1 MAYQKLQVS
10 EGLDVI
16 PSSSV
21 NIPDPSTEALRGTT
35 DGTTANKLDLSTAT
49 FLSDGIDAGKA
60 IVYNTTDSTCAYVTN
75 VDSDTVLSLSADI
88 MTTGE
93 DFVIYNAAT
102 IGCILYIGSA
112 GDVDVQMA
120 QQNGQSTSPIELSF
134 KNVTNASFLPTQ
146 VVRVSNSTTASDIIA
161 LW

>member
-1 MAYQKLQVS
+1 
-10 EGLDVI
+10 
-16 PSSSV
+16 
-21 NIPDPSTEALRGTT
+21 
-35 DGTTANKLDLSTAT
+35 
-49 FLSDGIDAGKA
+49 
-60 IVYNTTDSTCAYVTN
+60 
-75 VDSDTVLSLSADI
+75 

-120 QQNGQSTSPIELSF
+120 QQNGQSSSPIELSF